1 MNITGIVT
9 GFWMALSG
17 GNDGNITAGQVLQ
30 TAQTV
35 YAIQQKTE
43 AGTWDESWHEE

>member
-9 GFWMALSG
+9 GFWMVLSG
-17 GNDGNITAGQVLQ
+17 ADDGNITAGKVLQ

-35 YAIQQKTE
+35 
-43 AGTWDESWHEE
+43 